1 MFDRMYSVLATFR
14 GAEPSSRPGTQ
25 PVPQQR
31 TLCSARLVASSPS
44 PVAAG
49 TPTSCRSPSPDS
61 GRSASAWRSS
71 ARSPVRCFVP
81 TLLRCFVPT
90 LLRCFVATQ
99 SNPPENLRGSGHRLP
114 TALSQRRHICRNR
127 SMGPRLDRHPSDD
140 AVAHHHDAGLAVR
153 SLGAPP
159 AHRRLES
166 LTIPGCRKFGRIELS
181 ASSSTAGGA
190 DITGLGS
197 LGRHLQS

>member
-14 GAEPSSRPGTQ
+14 GAAPSSRPGTQ

-61 GRSASAWRSS
+61 GRSASAWSSS
-71 ARSPVRCFVP
+71 ARSPV
-81 TLLRCFVPT
+81 RCFVPT

-140 AVAHHHDAGLAVR
+140 AVAHHHGAGLAVR

>member
-14 GAEPSSRPGTQ
+14 GAAPSSRPGTQ

-49 TPTSCRSPSPDS
+49 TPTSCRPPSPDS

-71 ARSPVRCFVP
+71 ARSPVRCFVT
-81 TLLRCFVPT
+81 TLLRRFAASLQRNQTP
-90 LLRCFVATQ
+90 RK
-99 SNPPENLRGSGHRLP
+99 NRRGSGHRLP

-127 SMGPRLDRHPSDD
+127 SMGPRFDRHPSDD

-166 LTIPGCRKFGRIELS
+166 LTVPRCRKFGRIELS